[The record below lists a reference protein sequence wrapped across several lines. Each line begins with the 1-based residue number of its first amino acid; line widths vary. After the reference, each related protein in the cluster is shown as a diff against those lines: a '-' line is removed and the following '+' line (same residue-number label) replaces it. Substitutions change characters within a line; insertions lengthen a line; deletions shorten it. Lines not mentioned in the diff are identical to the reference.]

1 MKYCEEYAA
10 LLDLFVDGELP
21 PGEMERV
28 RAHLETCPGC
38 RAYVDDALMIRA
50 GFPDAEDT
58 AVPEGFTERV
68 MERGREDAGKSS
80 KMIELKRRPV
90 RRWAG
95 SLAALAA
102 CCALVILLK
111 TGYSNGISK
120 SMSAGDTA
128 APAETSA
135 ARDAAGGGEA
145 DAAPRMAEAPAQ
157 AEVPGLDIA
166 APEEEQKLTAGQ
178 TETAAESDTT
188 ANDFAMDRAAGA
200 EGAAPYTS
208 LASLPE
214 AAEAAA
220 GAEEPSLR
228 LTAGEEGDLLDGYE
242 PVWEEDGERRYEL
255 SWEEYRVLLEALGR
269 PDAPE
274 GEAEIYIVLVTR
286 SPEE

>member
-1 MKYCEEYAA
+1 MKCCEEYAA

-38 RAYVDDALMIRA
+38 RAYVDDALTIRA
-50 GFPDAEDT
+50 GFPDAEDM

-68 MERGREDAGKSS
+68 MERVREDAGKSS
-80 KMIELKRRPV
+80 KMIELKQRSV

-111 TGYSNGISK
+111 TGYGGGISK
-120 SMSAGDTA
+120 SMTAGDTA

-135 ARDAAGGGEA
+135 ACDAAGGGPSG
-145 DAAPRMAEAPAQ
+145 AAPRMAEAPAQ
-157 AEVPGLDIA
+157 AETPELDAA

-178 TETAAESDTT
+178 TETAAKSDTT
-188 ANDFAMDRAAGA
+188 ANDFSMDRAV
-200 EGAAPYTS
+200 PYTS

-220 GAEEPSLR
+220 VAEEPSLR
-228 LTAGEEGDLLDGYE
+228 LTAGEAGDLLDGYE

-255 SWEEYRVLLEALGR
+255 TWEEYRALLEALGR

-274 GEAEIYIVLVTR
+274 GEAEIYIVLVTQ